1 MNKDYAT
8 FSKRLL
14 AFILDVVIVGIISS
28 VITFPF
34 SNNSNYE
41 KLQKESTELME
52 EYVDGKISPK
62 AYLSRNSDISYDLS
76 KETGLQTIIT
86 LAIYILYFIVFQF
99 YNKGKTFGKKIMK
112 IKIVSSDEKKEL
124 TMNQLAVRSLI
135 INSIFINLMV
145 LVVTI
150 FGNKDVFFITST
162 VTQFLDMILMF
173 VIAIMVLSRE
183 DKKGLHDIV
192 THTVVINEE

>member
-1 MNKDYAT
+1 MSKDYAT

-62 AYLSRNSDISYDLS
+62 AYFSRNSDISYDLS

-99 YNKGKTFGKKIMK
+99 YNKGKTYGKKIMK

-145 LVVTI
+145 LVVNI
-150 FGNKDVFFITST
+150 FGNKDVFFITSI

-183 DKKGLHDIV
+183 DKRGLHDIV